1 MHDVSKLDESE
12 VLTKLNNMSA
22 DELKAFRERNAK
34 HRAEISKHKV
44 KNKIS
49 TIEKRIIDITAGLV
63 GCILLIPITVL
74 VCIMKLL
81 CWDWTPLFF
90 IQKRIG
96 RGGKLFKM
104 IKFQSMC
111 NDADR
116 KLYDYL
122 DRNPEAREEYKINK
136 KLKDDPRITKVG
148 KILRRTSLDEFPQMI
163 NILVGQMS
171 LVGPRPYL
179 PREKE
184 DMGDYYKYIIDMKPG
199 LTGPWQ
205 VAGRSNL
212 TFEDRLKL
220 DEEYC
225 SRRGNRRDV
234 KILWKTFMKVAFG
247 KDNAI

>member
-1 MHDVSKLDESE
+1 MHDVSNLDESE

-49 TIEKRIIDITAGLV
+49 AIEKRIIDLTAGLV
-63 GCILLIPITVL
+63 GTILLIPITIL

-81 CWDWTPLFF
+81 YCDWTPLFF
-90 IQKRIG
+90 VQKRIG
-96 RGGKLFKM
+96 LKGKLFKM
-104 IKFQSMC
+104 IKFQSMER
-111 NDADR
+111 DADK

-122 DRNPEAREEYKINK
+122 DRNPEAKKEYNINK
-136 KLKDDPRITKVG
+136 KLKDDPRITKIG
-148 KILRRTSLDEFPQMI
+148 KILRKTSLDEWPQFI
-163 NILVGQMS
+163 NILIGQMS

-179 PREKE
+179 PREKD
-184 DMGDYYKYIIDMKPG
+184 DMGDYYEYVIDMKPG

-234 KILWKTFMKVAFG
+234 KILWKTFKKVIFR
-247 KDNAI
+247 KDDAV

>member
-1 MHDVSKLDESE
+1 MHDVSNLDESE

-44 KNKIS
+44 KNRIS
-49 TIEKRIIDITAGLV
+49 AIEKRIIDLTAGLV
-63 GCILLIPITVL
+63 GTILLIPITIL

-81 CWDWTPLFF
+81 YWDWTPLFF
-90 IQKRIG
+90 VQKRIG
-96 RGGKLFKM
+96 LKGKLFKM
-104 IKFQSMC
+104 IKFQSMER
-111 NDADR
+111 DADK

-122 DRNPEAREEYKINK
+122 DRNPEAKKEYYINK
-136 KLKDDPRITKVG
+136 KLKNDPRITKTG
-148 KILRRTSLDEFPQMI
+148 KILRKTSLDEWPQFI

-179 PREKE
+179 PREKD
-184 DMGDYYKYIIDMKPG
+184 DMGDYYEYVIDMKPG

-234 KILWKTFMKVAFG
+234 KILWRTFKKVIFR
-247 KDNAI
+247 KEEAI

>member
-1 MHDVSKLDESE
+1 MHDVSNLDESE

-44 KNKIS
+44 KNRIS
-49 TIEKRIIDITAGLV
+49 AIEKRIIDLTAGLV
-63 GCILLIPITVL
+63 GTILLIPITIL

-81 CWDWTPLFF
+81 YWDWTPLFF
-90 IQKRIG
+90 VQKRIG
-96 RGGKLFKM
+96 LKGKLFKM
-104 IKFQSMC
+104 IKFQSMER
-111 NDADR
+111 DADK

-122 DRNPEAREEYKINK
+122 DRNPEAKKEYDINK
-136 KLKDDPRITKVG
+136 KLKDDPRITKTG
-148 KILRRTSLDEFPQMI
+148 KILRKTSLDEWPQFI

-179 PREKE
+179 PREKD
-184 DMGDYYKYIIDMKPG
+184 DMGDYYEYVIDMKPG

-234 KILWKTFMKVAFG
+234 KILWRTFKKVIFR
-247 KDNAI
+247 KEEAI

>member
-1 MHDVSKLDESE
+1 MYDNSNLDESE
-12 VLTKLNNMSA
+12 VLNKLNSMSA
-22 DELKAFRERNAK
+22 DEIRAFRARNAK

-49 TIEKRIIDITAGLV
+49 AIEKRIIDIVAGIV
-63 GCILLIPITVL
+63 GCILLIPITII
-74 VCIMKLL
+74 VCIVKLL
-81 CWDWTPLFF
+81 FMDFTPLFF

-96 RGGKLFKM
+96 RGGRLFRM
-104 IKFQSMC
+104 IKFQSMEQ
-111 NDADR
+111 DADK

-122 DRNPEAREEYKINK
+122 DRNPEARKEYAINK
-136 KLKDDPRITKVG
+136 KLKDDPRITRTG
-148 KILRRTSLDEFPQMI
+148 KLLRKTSLDEWPQFI
-163 NILVGQMS
+163 NILFGQMS

-179 PREKE
+179 PREKN

-225 SRRGNRRDV
+225 SRRGNRRDI